1 MVNLYTSTSC
11 TSCRRAKAWLEE
23 HHIDYVERNITKE
36 PLRIEEIRE
45 ILRLTE
51 EGTDEII
58 SIKSEAFRKLDID
71 VESLKLHEL
80 YKIIE
85 ENPSVLRRPII
96 KDEKRLNVGFNEEEI
111 RRFLP
116 RKLKTFIYDDP
127 KPTEDHVHGNY

>member
-1 MVNLYTSTSC
+1 MLNLYTSPSC

-23 HHIDYVERNITKE
+23 HNIDYVEKNITKE
-36 PLRIEEIRE
+36 PLTIEEIQE
-45 ILRLTE
+45 ILHLTV

-58 SIKSEAFRKLDID
+58 SVNSKTFRNLNID
-71 VESLKLHEL
+71 LESLKLQEL
-80 YKIIE
+80 YQIIKD
-85 ENPSVLRRPII
+85 NPSMLRRPII